1 MFQQTMR
8 FIGAGKQGQD
18 IEAHADN
25 GEDCP
30 F

>member
-1 MFQQTMR
+1 VR

-18 IEAHADN
+18 IEAHAEQA
-25 GEDCP
+25 EDCR